1 MACVYALVTACEP
14 ENYRYIGKT
23 IEKPHRRLSKHYTS
37 ARTGESTYVYR
48 WMRRRMS
55 EGKSI
60 EIVILE
66 DNLTYEESGVREI
79 FFIKKF
85 KEEGYRLT
93 NATDGGDGGR
103 LGSSGWK
110 HTEETLAK
118 MRGYKPWLVGRKD
131 SPETREKKRLSSIG
145 NKSNTGKKASE
156 EARANM
162 RAAQA
167 KRTTEDWQAANEKA
181 RLARL
186 SRTPEQIQQEHENR
200 SRALKGKPR
209 IKGRKVSEEVRAN
222 MRAIQARRTPE
233 DWQAANEKARLTRL
247 SRTPEQIQ
255 QENENRKLGMLR
267 RTPEQLARTKEKTR
281 MTRLS
286 RTPEQI
292 QQEHENRSR
301 ALKGI
306 VKKKRTKT

>member
-14 ENYRYIGKT
+14 ENYRYIGRT
-23 IEKPHRRLSKHYTS
+23 SETPHRRLSKHYTA

-55 EGKSI
+55 EGKSVK
-60 EIVILE
+60 IVVLK
-66 DNLTYEESGVREI
+66 DNLTYEESGVQET
-79 FFIKKF
+79 FFIRKF
-85 KEEGYRLT
+85 KKEGYRLT

-103 LGSSGWK
+103 LGNSGWK
-110 HTEETLAK
+110 HTEEALAK
-118 MRGYKPWLVGRKD
+118 MRGNKHCLGRKD
-131 SPETREKKRLSSIG
+131 SLETREKKRLSAIG

-167 KRTTEDWQAANEKA
+167 
-181 RLARL
+181 
-186 SRTPEQIQQEHENR
+186 
-200 SRALKGKPR
+200 
-209 IKGRKVSEEVRAN
+209 
-222 MRAIQARRTPE
+222 
-233 DWQAANEKARLTRL
+233 
-247 SRTPEQIQ
+247 
-255 QENENRKLGMLR
+255 R
-267 RTPEQLARTKEKTR
+267 RTPEQLADIKEKR
-281 MTRLS
+281 RLNRLN